1 MSQSKKIIL
10 ITEDEPPMLRILTDA
25 LRDSGFET
33 LQAKNGQEGLVLAL
47 EKHPDLVL
55 LDLLMPN
62 MDGLTMIQKLRTDDG
77 WGKNVPVIIL
87 TNVSSD
93 TDPIIDTVVKTQPA
107 YYFVKSDVK
116 LEQIIE
122 KIKQIVTGS
131 TPETISVIA

>member
-1 MSQSKKIIL
+1 MTQPKKIIL

-25 LRDSGFET
+25 LTDSGFET
-33 LQAKNGQEGLVLAL
+33 LQAKNGQEGLNLAL
-47 EKHPDLVL
+47 QKHPDLVL

-62 MDGLTMIQKLRTDDG
+62 MDGLTMIQKLRTDA

-93 TDPIIDTVVKTQPA
+93 TDSIIETVVKTQPA

-122 KIKQIVTGS
+122 KINQIVTS
-131 TPETISVIA
+131 SPSDNTPATI

>member
-1 MSQSKKIIL
+1 MNQPKKIIL

-25 LRDSGFET
+25 LMDSGFET
-33 LQAKNGQEGLVLAL
+33 LQAKNGQEGLTLAL

-55 LDLLMPN
+55 LDLLMPA
-62 MDGLTMIQKLRTDDG
+62 MDGLTMIQKLRTDG

-116 LEQIIE
+116 LDQIIE
-122 KIKQIVTGS
+122 KIKQIITGA
-131 TPETISVIA
+131 TPETPPPVV

>member
-1 MSQSKKIIL
+1 MNQPKKIIL

-25 LRDSGFET
+25 LMDSGFET
-33 LQAKNGQEGLVLAL
+33 LQAKNGQDGLALAL

-62 MDGLTMIQKLRTDDG
+62 MDGLTMIQKLRTDG

-93 TDPIIDTVVKTQPA
+93 SDPIIETVVKTQPA

-116 LEQIIE
+116 LDQIIE
-122 KIKQIVTGS
+122 KIKQIVTTTGAD
-131 TPETISVIA
+131 PVAAAA